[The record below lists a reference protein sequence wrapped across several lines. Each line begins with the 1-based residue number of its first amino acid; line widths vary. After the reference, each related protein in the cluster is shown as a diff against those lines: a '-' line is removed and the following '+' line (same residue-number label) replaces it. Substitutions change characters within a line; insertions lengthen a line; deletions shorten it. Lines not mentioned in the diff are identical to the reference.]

1 LELIIILIFHQTGF
15 RYQWNIQSYIKDKVG
30 DGLIFSPLNI
40 PLERVINIENK
51 IKKNSYLDPQ
61 LYNPDIDENKKIN
74 TYNYFPCN
82 IKHIYS
88 NLSFDAINVESV
100 KRCIDFQLENDFKYI
115 IVPTIYFDSVV
126 TDYFKKINEFIM
138 PYIKYFKTTNIHKKL
153 FLTLFIKQEQLTDDV
168 KIIKLLNWATGINE
182 VDGFYIIFE
191 NRFTTKQIKN
201 LNYLVNTLRFIAA
214 LKYNNFEVHIG
225 YNNNEGM
232 LYSIAKPNS
241 ISIGIFENLRKFDIS
256 RFFPQKKKRIK
267 RGPNPRIY
275 SAKLFQ
281 WIENIY
287 IDKIISKQSDIY
299 EDIFEN
305 TKYKIEMFDPNY
317 EWYFNKPETY
327 MHYFIA
333 FNNQLKNIIPL
344 SQKERIDF
352 LELNINNAKKIFDRI
367 EDIGIKLDENSDGS
381 HLDIWI
387 KAIEKFK
394 ANARII

>member
-1 LELIIILIFHQTGF
+1 M
-15 RYQWNIQSYIKDKVG
+15 YQWNIQSYIKDRVG

-40 PLERVINIENK
+40 SSERVINIENE

-61 LYNPDIDENKKIN
+61 LYNPDINENKKIN
-74 TYNYFPCN
+74 TYDYFPCN
-82 IKHIYS
+82 MKHICS
-88 NLSFDAINVESV
+88 NSSVDLINVKSAI
-100 KRCIDFQLENDFKYI
+100 RCIDFQLENDFKYI
-115 IVPTIYFDSVV
+115 IVPTIYFDSIV
-126 TDYFKKINEFIM
+126 TGYFKKINKFIM
-138 PYIKYFKTTNIHKKL
+138 PYIKHFKATNIHKKL
-153 FLTLFIKQEQLTDDV
+153 FLNLLIKQEQLTDEV
-168 KIIKLLNWATGINE
+168 KMIKLLNWATGINE

-191 NRFTTKQIKN
+191 NKFTTKQIKN
-201 LNYLVNTLRFIAA
+201 LNYLVNILRFISA

-225 YNNNEGM
+225 YNNNEGI

-241 ISIGIFENLRKFDIS
+241 ISIGVFENLRKFNIS
-256 RFFPQKKKRIK
+256 RFFPKKMKEIR

-281 WIENIY
+281 WIENVY
-287 IDKIISKQSDIY
+287 IDEIISKQNNIC

-305 TKYKIEMFDPNY
+305 TKYKIEMFNPNY
-317 EWYFNKPETY
+317 EWYFNKCETY

-333 FNNQLKNIIPL
+333 FNNQLKNIISL

-367 EDIGIKLDENSDGS
+367 EDVGIKLDENSDGS

-394 ANARII
+394 AIQK

>member
-1 LELIIILIFHQTGF
+1 MIIILIFHQTGH
-15 RYQWNIQSYIKDKVG
+15 RYQWNIQSYIKDRVG

-40 PLERVINIENK
+40 SSERVIDIENK
-51 IKKNSYLDPQ
+51 IKKNSFLEPQ

-82 IKHIYS
+82 IKHTYS
-88 NLSFDAINVESV
+88 NLSFDAINVKSAI
-100 KRCIDFQLENDFKYI
+100 RCIDFQLENDFKYI
-115 IVPTIYFDSVV
+115 IVPTIYFDNIV
-126 TDYFKKINEFIM
+126 TGYFKKINKFII
-138 PYIKYFKTTNIHKKL
+138 PYIEYFKTTNIHKKL
-153 FLTLFIKQEQLTDDV
+153 FLTLLIKQEQLTDDV
-168 KIIKLLNWATGINE
+168 KMIKLLNWATGINE

-201 LNYLVNTLRFIAA
+201 LNYLVNTLRFISA

-225 YNNNEGM
+225 YNNNEGI
-232 LYSIAKPNS
+232 LYSIAEPNS
-241 ISIGIFENLRKFDIS
+241 ISIGVFENLRKFNIS
-256 RFFPQKKKRIK
+256 RFFPKKMTR

-281 WIENIY
+281 WIEYIY
-287 IDKIISKQSDIY
+287 IDEIISKQSNIC

-317 EWYFNKPETY
+317 KWHFGKSETY

-333 FNNQLKNIIPL
+333 FDNQLKNIIPL
-344 SQKERIDF
+344 SQKKRIDF
-352 LELNINNAKKIFDRI
+352 LESNINNAKKIFDRI

-394 ANARII
+394 AMSE